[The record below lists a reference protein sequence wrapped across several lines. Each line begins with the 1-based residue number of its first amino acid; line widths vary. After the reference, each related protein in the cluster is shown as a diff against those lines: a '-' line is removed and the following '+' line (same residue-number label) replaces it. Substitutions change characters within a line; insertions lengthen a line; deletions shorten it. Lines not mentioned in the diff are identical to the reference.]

1 MKQLLLGQTL
11 SFSGN
16 PWHMPIK
23 EAVQHI
29 RHGAVLIEAGKVIA
43 VGEADSLKAAH
54 PQAKITCHGDS
65 LLMAGFIDSHAHF
78 SQTAIIASWGKRLID
93 WLNTYTFPEEA
104 RFGDPAHAAAVAE
117 TYLDLNL
124 SNGITTACA
133 YCTTHPAS
141 VDAYFKASQK
151 RGLRM
156 LGGKVMMDR
165 NAPENLRDTAQSG
178 YDESK
183 ALLQKWHGTD
193 RLSYA
198 ITPRFAP
205 TSSPSQLEATGALW
219 AEHPDCV
226 LQTHLSEQ
234 HEELAWVK
242 ELFPEHDD
250 YLAVYQHF
258 GLLGPGAVMGHAI
271 YLSSREWDALRDAGA
286 SIAHCPT
293 SNAFIGSGLFH
304 ATRAQALGI
313 RTGLATDVGGGS
325 SFSMLRTMASAY
337 EIGQLR
343 NDAIHPAQLL
353 YMATLGS
360 AEALHLADRIGNLQ
374 AGHEADIVVL
384 NLASTPVITQRAKR
398 AKNLWEQL
406 FPTIMLGD
414 DRAIEVVYIAG
425 NRHNT
430 CATQHHI

>member
-11 SFSGN
+11 SFNAN
-16 PWHMPIK
+16 PWFVAADD
-23 EAVQHI
+23 AVQHI
-29 RHGAVLIEAGKVIA
+29 RRGAVLVEAGKIVA
-43 VGEADSLKAAH
+43 VGEEDKLKVSH
-54 PQAKITCHGDS
+54 PEAKIIDHGDH
-65 LLMAGFIDSHAHF
+65 LLMAGFVDSHAHF

-93 WLNTYTFPEEA
+93 WLNTYTFPEES
-104 RFGDPAHAAAVAE
+104 RFGDASYAADVAE

-133 YCTTHPAS
+133 YCTIHPES
-141 VDAYFKASQK
+141 VNAYFEAAQK

-178 YDESK
+178 YDDSK
-183 ALLQKWHGTD
+183 ALLGKWHGVD
-193 RLSYA
+193 RLSYV

-205 TSSPSQLEATGALW
+205 TSTAEQLEATGALW
-219 AEHPDCV
+219 AEHPEC
-226 LQTHLSEQ
+226 LMQTHLSEQ

-242 ELFPEHDD
+242 TLFPAHQD
-250 YLAVYQHF
+250 YLAVYEHF
-258 GLLGPGAVMGHAI
+258 GLLGPGAVMGHSI
-271 YLSSREWDALRDAGA
+271 YLSDREWDAIRDAGA

-304 ATRAQALGI
+304 ATRSHTLGI

-343 NDAIHPAQLL
+343 GDALHPAQLL
-353 YMATLGS
+353 FMATVGS
-360 AEALHLADRIGNLQ
+360 AEALHIGAEVGNLV
-374 AGHEADIVVL
+374 AGKEADIIAID
-384 NLASTPVITQRAKR
+384 LASTPVITQRTAR
-398 AKNLWEQL
+398 SETLWETI

-414 DRAIEVVYIAG
+414 DRAISAVYSGG
-425 NRHNT
+425 NRLNT
-430 CATQHHI
+430 

>member
-1 MKQLLLGQTL
+1 MPQLLLGQTL
-11 SFSGN
+11 SFTGN
-16 PWHMPIK
+16 PWHMPVD

-29 RHGAVLIEAGKVIA
+29 RHGAVLVDGGKIIA
-43 VGEADSLKAAH
+43 VGAADTLKAAH
-54 PQAKITCHGDS
+54 PTAAITDHGRS
-65 LLMAGFIDSHAHF
+65 LIMAGFVDSHAHF

-93 WLNTYTFPEEA
+93 WLNTYTFPEES
-104 RFGDPAHAAAVAE
+104 RFRDPSYAANVAE

-133 YCTTHPAS
+133 YCTIHPES
-141 VDAYFKASQK
+141 VDAYFEASQK

-165 NAPENLRDTAQSG
+165 NAPDNLRDTAQTG
-178 YDESK
+178 YDDSK
-183 ALLQKWHGTD
+183 SLLQKWHGQG
-193 RLSYA
+193 RLSYT

-205 TSSPSQLEATGALW
+205 TSTPAQLEATGALW
-219 AEHPDCV
+219 AEHPDC
-226 LQTHLSEQ
+226 LMQTHLSEQ

-242 ELFPEHDD
+242 ELFPEHQD
-250 YLAVYQHF
+250 YLAVYEHF
-258 GLLGPGAVMGHAI
+258 GLLGPGAVMGHSI
-271 YLSSREWDALRDAGA
+271 YLSDREWDAIRDAGA

-304 ATRAQALGI
+304 ATRAHAAGI

-343 NDAIHPAQLL
+343 GDALHPAHLL
-353 YMATLGS
+353 YMATVGS
-360 AEALHLADRIGNLQ
+360 ADALHIGAHVGNLD
-374 AGHEADIVVL
+374 AGKEADIIVID
-384 NLASTPVITQRAKR
+384 LASTPVIAQRTAR
-398 AKNLWEQL
+398 ADTLWESI

-414 DRAIEVVYIAG
+414 DRAIIATYIAG
-425 NRHNT
+425 NRL
-430 CATQHHI
+430 

>member
-1 MKQLLLGQTL
+1 MTQLLLGQTL

-16 PWHMPIK
+16 PWQMPVAD
-23 EAVQHI
+23 AVQHI
-29 RHGAVLIEAGKVIA
+29 RRGAVLVTGGVIKA
-43 VGEADSLKAAH
+43 VGDADTLKAAH
-54 PQAKITCHGDS
+54 PQAKITDHGDG
-65 LLMAGFIDSHAHF
+65 LIMAGFIDSHAHF
-78 SQTAIIASWGKRLID
+78 AQTAIIASWGKRLID
-93 WLNTYTFPEEA
+93 WLNTYTFPEES
-104 RFGDPAHAAAVAE
+104 RFGDPAYAQAVAN

-124 SNGITTACA
+124 ANGITTASA
-133 YCTTHPAS
+133 YCTIHPAS
-141 VDAYFKASQK
+141 VDAYFTASQK

-178 YDESK
+178 YDNSK
-183 ALLQKWHGTD
+183 ALLQKWHGVD
-193 RLSYA
+193 RLSYV

-205 TSSPSQLEATGALW
+205 TSTPDQLEATGALW
-219 AEHPDCV
+219 AEHPDT
-226 LQTHLSEQ
+226 LMQTHLSEQ

-242 ELFPEHDD
+242 ELFPDQPD
-250 YLAVYQHF
+250 YLAVYAHF

-271 YLSSREWDALRDAGA
+271 YLNDREWGAIRDAGA

-293 SNAFIGSGLFH
+293 SNAFIGSGLFNAKRSH
-304 ATRAQALGI
+304 ALGI

-343 NDAIHPAQLL
+343 GDALHPAQLL

-360 AEALHLADRIGNLQ
+360 AGALHIEDKAGNLA
-374 AGHEADIVVL
+374 AGHEADMVVL
-384 NLASTPVITQRAKR
+384 DLASTPVIAQRVAQ
-398 AKNLWEQL
+398 AGDIWQSI

-414 DRAIEVVYIAG
+414 DRAIAAVYVAG
-425 NRHNT
+425 KRQNT
-430 CATQHHI
+430 PPASK

>member
-1 MKQLLLGQTL
+1 MPQLLLGQTL
-11 SFSGN
+11 SFTGN
-16 PWHMPIK
+16 PWRLPAD

-29 RHGAVLIEAGKVIA
+29 RKGAVLVEGGKIMA
-43 VGEADSLKAAH
+43 IGEADSLKAAH
-54 PQAKITCHGDS
+54 PEAKIADHGS
-65 LLMAGFIDSHAHF
+65 HLLMAGFVDSHAHF

-93 WLNTYTFPEEA
+93 WLNTYTFPEES
-104 RFGDPAHAAAVAE
+104 RFSDASYAATVAE

-133 YCTTHPAS
+133 YCTIHPES
-141 VDAYFKASQK
+141 VDAYFEASQK

-165 NAPENLRDTAQSG
+165 NAPDNLRDTAQSG
-178 YDESK
+178 YDDSK
-183 ALLQKWHGTD
+183 ALLLKWQGQG
-193 RLSYA
+193 RLSYT

-205 TSSPSQLEATGALW
+205 TSTPAQLEATGALW
-219 AEHPDCV
+219 SEHPDC
-226 LQTHLSEQ
+226 LMQTHLSEQ

-242 ELFPEHDD
+242 ELFPEHPD
-250 YLAVYQHF
+250 YLAVYEHF
-258 GLLGPGAVMGHAI
+258 GLLGPGAVMGHSI
-271 YLSSREWDALRDAGA
+271 YLSDREWGAIRDAGA

-304 ATRAQALGI
+304 AARSHRAGI

-343 NDAIHPAQLL
+343 GDALHPAQLL
-353 YMATLGS
+353 YMATVGS
-360 AEALHLADRIGNLQ
+360 AEALRIGAHVGNLET
-374 AGHEADIVVL
+374 GKEADLIVIDP
-384 NLASTPVITQRAKR
+384 ASTPVIAQRTTR
-398 AKNLWEQL
+398 AENLWEWI

-414 DRAIEVVYIAG
+414 DRAIAATYIAG
-425 NRHNT
+425 NRH
-430 CATQHHI
+430 

>member
-11 SFSGN
+11 SFTGN
-16 PWHMPIK
+16 PWLMPPA
-23 EAVQHI
+23 EAVHHI
-29 RHGAVLIEAGKVIA
+29 RHGAVLVSAGKIEA
-43 VGEADSLKAAH
+43 VGTAAALQAAH
-54 PQAKITCHGDS
+54 PQAETVDHGNA
-65 LLMAGFIDSHAHF
+65 LIMAGFVDSHAHF
-78 SQTAIIASWGKRLID
+78 PQTAMIASWGKRLID
-93 WLNTYTFPEEA
+93 WLSTYTFPEES
-104 RFGDPAHAAAVAE
+104 RFGDAAYAAKVAN

-133 YCTTHPAS
+133 FCTIHPES
-141 VDAYFKASQK
+141 VDAYFTAAQA
-151 RGLRM
+151 RGMRM

-165 NAPENLRDTAQSG
+165 NAPDTLRDTAQSG

-183 ALLQKWHGTD
+183 ALLNKWHGTG
-193 RLSYA
+193 RLSYT

-205 TSSPSQLEATGALW
+205 TSTPEQLEATGALW
-219 AEHPDCV
+219 AEHHDC
-226 LQTHLSEQ
+226 LMQTHLSEQ

-250 YLAVYQHF
+250 YLAVYEHF
-258 GLLGPGAVMGHAI
+258 GLLGPGAVMGHSI
-271 YLSSREWDALRDAGA
+271 YLNDREWDALRDAGA

-304 ATRAQALGI
+304 ATRSHAAGI

-343 NDAIHPAQLL
+343 GDALHPAQLL
-353 YMATLGS
+353 YMATVGS
-360 AEALHLADRIGNLQ
+360 AEALHIGDKVGNLE
-374 AGHEADIVVL
+374 AGKEADIVVL
-384 NLASTPVITQRAKR
+384 DLSSTPVIAQRVAE
-398 AKNLWEQL
+398 ADSLWETL

-414 DRAIEVVYIAG
+414 DRAISAVYIAG
-425 NRHNT
+425 KRH
-430 CATQHHI
+430 AG

>member
-1 MKQLLLGQTL
+1 MPQLLLGQTL
-11 SFSGN
+11 SFTGN
-16 PWHMPIK
+16 PWLLPPN

-29 RHGAVLIEAGKVIA
+29 RQGAVLLEAGNIIE
-43 VGEADSLKAAH
+43 VGEAETLKAAH
-54 PQAKITCHGDS
+54 PEATVTDHGQS
-65 LLMAGFIDSHAHF
+65 LLMAGFVDSHAHF

-93 WLNTYTFPEEA
+93 WLNTYTFPEES
-104 RFGDPAHAAAVAE
+104 RFSDAAYAAQVAN

-133 YCTTHPAS
+133 YCTIHPES
-141 VDAYFKASQK
+141 VDAYFEAAQA

-178 YDESK
+178 YDDSK
-183 ALLQKWHGTD
+183 ALLQKWHGKA
-193 RLSYA
+193 RLSYT

-205 TSSPSQLEATGALW
+205 TSTPAQLEATGALW
-219 AEHPDCV
+219 AEHPDC
-226 LQTHLSEQ
+226 LMQTHLSEQ
-234 HEELAWVK
+234 HEELAWVQD
-242 ELFPEHDD
+242 LFPEHQD
-250 YLAVYQHF
+250 YLAVYEHF
-258 GLLGPGAVMGHAI
+258 GLLGPGAIMGHSI
-271 YLSSREWDALRDAGA
+271 YLSDREWDAIRDAGA

-304 ATRAQALGI
+304 ATRAHAAGI

-343 NDAIHPAQLL
+343 GDALHPAQLL
-353 YMATLGS
+353 YMATVGS
-360 AEALHLADRIGNLQ
+360 AEALHIGGKVGNLEV
-374 AGHEADIVVL
+374 GKEADIIVI
-384 NLASTPVITQRAKR
+384 NLASTPVIAQRTAR
-398 AKNLWEQL
+398 ADTLWEAI

-414 DRAIEVVYIAG
+414 DRAIEAVYIAG
-425 NRHNT
+425 KRY
-430 CATQHHI
+430 